1 MAVAAQRALKQSF
14 TGSRP
19 GVGVGV
25 CEVLDAFLPAG
36 GSLLRDFVAH
46 WDSDI
51 RWFGLQRRE
60 HSDRELRTSLLGLVN
75 ATSNTPEEEGL
86 I

>member
-51 RWFGLQRRE
+51 RWFGLQEGSDARLY
-60 HSDRELRTSLLGLVN
+60 HSRS
-75 ATSNTPEEEGL
+75 SP
-86 I
+86 